1 VDQEFA
7 DFFGDGS
14 EAIKRYVDILLD
26 RGIAWGLI
34 GPREG
39 DRLWERHVLN
49 SVAGAALIPERSTV
63 VDVGSG
69 AGLPGIPLAVL
80 RPDLMVTLLD
90 PLERRSAFL
99 ELVVG
104 ELGLGER
111 VRVVRGRAEEHRE
124 QYQAVVSRAVAPL
137 PKLLG
142 WCAPLRSEH
151 GSVLALKGVSATAE
165 LGEAGTTLKKLGL
178 VGRVHE
184 LAVPVAGG
192 VTWVVEAGGR

>member
-1 VDQEFA
+1 
-7 DFFGDGS
+7 
-14 EAIKRYVDILLD
+14 
-26 RGIAWGLI
+26 
-34 GPREG
+34 
-39 DRLWERHVLN
+39 
-49 SVAGAALIPERSTV
+49 
-63 VDVGSG
+63 
-69 AGLPGIPLAVL
+69 
-80 RPDLMVTLLD
+80 MVTLLD